1 MPTGLGIGLSL
12 SYGGNAGFSPA
23 SFPGATAFYLL
34 NEGSGLTL
42 KNSLDT
48 TVPDSNIWYAPE
60 SVTSKYTDAKGQ
72 ATITIT
78 GGQTGVNGKPTA
90 TRLTYVGGN
99 SAWAQMR
106 NLTLAPGTYTIK
118 LQAKSFDGNAYNFR
132 FVNAGNSTFSPN
144 QTVSSSWQPFTYTF
158 TVSSTTTQFGY
169 AGHNSTLAAFD
180 ILVDQIQLVPGNSAP
195 AYNGTGLHAR
205 IIPTGTQSWVSRG
218 ISVPSANSTLAVA
231 LKNTS
236 TTVQDFTLYGS
247 FKISSV
253 GTANYNWLMARDDLG
268 ASTHLQATLS
278 SSGSTAQMYSNS
290 TSLTTRLQQPAD
302 GLWHVLAVQSN
313 DSGNN
318 GVFKIYLDGILVE
331 TLKAANA
338 SFTNTAINLFSLPGF
353 VLNNTVGEIGNLF
366 WCEAAHSDSQIRAV
380 STGMKNL
387 VKAKDNTVSFASWSN
402 GGVVWEGD
410 SLNVNP
416 GVSICFPG
424 LTFPNLPANTIS
436 PIFAQ
441 HGSLFPGGTYG
452 IGLNLRAPDV
462 ILSLNAIPGKKV
474 LHVKCGT
481 NDMPAETTAQ
491 FIANY
496 RAYFATILAGCPTA
510 RILFDTVMYRGDR
523 PDLHGWCDTVNA
535 QIRAD
540 KGTYFYD
547 TPDTAQDAN
556 LNYSAGT
563 ASYFQGD
570 TIHWSTTG
578 QALAN
583 TYIQPKVLAALA
595 AP

>member
-1 MPTGLGIGLSL
+1 MPRIGIGIGL
-12 SYGGNAGFSPA
+12 GVGKNAAFSPGA
-23 SFPGATAFYLL
+23 FPGATAFYPL
-34 NEGSGLTL
+34 NEGSGLIL
-42 KNSLDT
+42 KNSLDA

-60 SVTSKYTDAKGQ
+60 TITSKYTVSSGSVLPV
-72 ATITIT
+72 IT

-90 TRLTYVGGN
+90 TRVTSAGGN
-99 SAWAQMR
+99 SSWAQMR
-106 NLTLAPGTYTIK
+106 NMTLAPGIYTIILK
-118 LQAKSFDGNAYNFR
+118 AISFDGNTYKFR
-132 FVNAGNSTFSPN
+132 FVNANTSAFSSD
-144 QTVSSSWQPFTYTF
+144 QTVTSSWQTFTYTF
-158 TVSSTTTQFGY
+158 TIASTCTNFGY
-169 AGHNSTLAAFD
+169 VGHNSTLAAFD
-180 ILVDQIQLVPGNSAP
+180 ILVDQIQLVSGASAP

-205 IIPTGTQSWVSRG
+205 LIPTGTQTWTARG
-218 ISVPSANSTLAVA
+218 ISVPSASSTLAVA
-231 LKNTS
+231 LKNASTS
-236 TTVQDFTLYGS
+236 VKDFTLYGS
-247 FKISSV
+247 FKIASV
-253 GTANYNWLMARDDLG
+253 GTAAYNWLMAHDDIG

-290 TSLTTRLQQPAD
+290 TPLATRLQQPTD
-302 GLWHVLAVQSN
+302 GLWHVMAVQSN
-313 DSGNN
+313 DFGNN

-338 SFTNTAINLFSLPGF
+338 SFTNSVIALFSLPGF

-380 STGMKNL
+380 SAGMKSL

-416 GVSICFPG
+416 SASACFPG

-436 PIFAQ
+436 PVFAQ
-441 HGSLFPGGTYG
+441 NGSLFSGGTYG
-452 IGLNLRAPDV
+452 IGLSLRASDV
-462 ILSLNAIPGKKV
+462 ILALNAIPGKKV

-481 NDMPAETTAQ
+481 NDMIAVSTSQ

-510 RILFDTVMYRGDR
+510 RILFDTVMYRGDF
-523 PDLHGWCDTVNA
+523 PGYHSWCDTVNA

-547 TPDTAQDAN
+547 TPDTAQDQN

-563 ASYFQGD
+563 ASYFKGD
-570 TIHWSTTG
+570 TIHWSAIG

-595 AP
+595 A